1 MKIHFVCTGNVFRS
15 RLAEAY
21 LKSKNIADLVI
32 SSSGTEAQ
40 NNIGKS
46 IEKYT
51 VIVSKNHNIEQFL
64 SDYWVQTAKEGIE
77 QQDLVIF
84 MQPIHY
90 EFCHDRLGCKVSNYE
105 IWDVQDIPDELSE
118 KTPVDMDTIIALA
131 EDGFQK
137 IKSGIDTLISNGI
150 I

>member
-90 EFCHDRLGCKVSNYE
+90 EFCHDRLGCKLGNYE

>member
-84 MQPIHY
+84 MQQVHFI
-90 EFCHDRLGCKVSNYE
+90 FCRDKLGCKLGNYE
-105 IWDVQDIPDELSE
+105 IWDVLDIPDELSE
-118 KTPVDMDTIIALA
+118 RTPVDMNTIIALA
-131 EDGFQK
+131 EVSFQK
-137 IKSGIDTLISNGI
+137 IKRGIDTLISNGI